1 MQSVVR
7 HELATYAPF
16 VSAGSRDPEVTYDLG
31 VDLGTTYSSIALI
44 RGLRAEMIV
53 LGHRSPL
60 VPSAVWLGSDGEVL
74 VGDAALRRGQ
84 REPEGLVREF
94 KRRLGDPVPIVVRGM
109 PVSANQLTTML
120 MASIMDEVVSRE
132 GKRPARVAVTH
143 PANWGPYRIDIFR
156 EAVRSAGVNDAILV
170 SEPEAAAL
178 YYASAGR
185 IADGEIVVVYDLGG
199 GTFDV
204 AILQRQGDQFA
215 ILGRPD
221 GVERLGGIDFD
232 EAVFDYVR
240 RAIGGLDGSDDDAW
254 NAAVRRLH
262 DDCVDAKEALSADVV
277 VDISVML
284 PARHIEIRLP
294 RREFEDLI
302 RSSLTLT
309 IDAVRRALAS
319 AHLEPEDIARVL
331 LVGGSSRI
339 PLVAELI
346 SSKLRRGVS
355 VDVHPKF
362 AVVLGAAMSAASG
375 GAIDERVTIGAADL
389 EPVTTAAGRL
399 PVVEAT
405 DVHDQH
411 DEPLTDRTAPPI
423 VDVKRSNRRQVLV
436 GAGAGLMA
444 LLALGGVLLATNG
457 SDDASSSTTGGNATV
472 VVELGSPPAG
482 LALGFGSA
490 WAVTGDGQLI
500 EVDEASRVP
509 GRRTALAPALDDVVV
524 GASDVW
530 ATGTDAIY
538 RIEPTSAAVSTIP
551 MPGAPE
557 GISHGQGAVWIALNA
572 AKTGALYRVDESTGS
587 PTLLASFPLEV
598 TEVAV
603 AEKFIW
609 VSSAGRFLYRF
620 DPSSSG
626 FTEVDIGGTAGGI
639 VIGFGG
645 LWATLPATNELVRLD
660 ASSGQPLVRITTGA
674 APNEIIVGDG
684 VLWVSEEGGGS
695 VIAVDPGSNAIKDRV
710 SVGAK
715 PDRMAWRAPNLWVA
729 NSGEASLSIVPR

>member
-1 MQSVVR
+1 MS
-7 HELATYAPF
+7 
-16 VSAGSRDPEVTYDLG
+16 YDLG
-31 VDLGTTYSSIALI
+31 VDLGTTYSSVALI

-60 VPSAVWLGSDGEVL
+60 VPSAVWLGPDSEIL

-94 KRRLGDPVPIVVRGM
+94 KRRLGDPVPLIVRGS
-109 PVSANQLTTML
+109 PVSADQLTTML
-120 MASIMDEVVSRE
+120 MASIMEQVVARE
-132 GKRPARVAVTH
+132 GKRPTRVAVTH

-156 EAVRSAGVNDAILV
+156 EAVRSAGVTDAILV

-232 EAVFDYVR
+232 EVVFDYVR
-240 RAIGGLDGSDDDAW
+240 RAVGGLDGSGDDAW

-277 VDISVML
+277 VEISVML
-284 PARHIEIRLP
+284 PARHTEIRLP

-346 SSKLRRGVS
+346 SSKLRMGVS

-362 AVVLGAAMSAASG
+362 AVVLGAAMAAASG
-375 GAIDERVTIGAADL
+375 GAIDERVTIGTDL
-389 EPVTTAAGRL
+389 EPVTASSGRL
-399 PVVEAT
+399 PVVTPT
-405 DVHDQH
+405 DAA
-411 DEPLTDRTAPPI
+411 DEPSTDQSVPAITGA
-423 VDVKRSNRRQVLV
+423 KRSNRRKVLV
-436 GAGAGLMA
+436 GAGAAVAA
-444 LLALGGVLLATNG
+444 LLAAGAVILATNG
-457 SDDASSSTTGGNATV
+457 SDDPSSSNAGDAPL
-472 VVELGSPPAG
+472 VVELGSAPGG

-500 EVDEASRVP
+500 EVDEDSRTP
-509 GRRTALAPALDDVVV
+509 GRRTALTSVLDDVVT

-530 ATGTDAIY
+530 ATGKDAIY
-538 RIEPTSAAVSTIP
+538 QVEPASAVVKTIP
-551 MPGAPE
+551 MPGIPE
-557 GISHGQGAVWIALNA
+557 GIAHGQGAVWIALNA
-572 AKTGALYRVDESTGS
+572 AKRGALYRVDESTGS
-587 PTLLASFPLEV
+587 PKLLTSFPLEIR
-598 TEVAV
+598 EVAV
-603 AEKFIW
+603 DAKFIW
-609 VSSAGRFLYRF
+609 VSSGGQFLYRV
-620 DPSSSG
+620 DPSNST
-626 FTEVDIGGTAGGI
+626 FIEVDVGGTAGGI
-639 VIGFGG
+639 AIGFGA
-645 LWATLPATNELVRLD
+645 LWATLPATNELLRLD
-660 ASSGQPLVRITTGA
+660 PTSGQPLVRIATGA
-674 APNEIIVGDG
+674 APNEIAEGDG
-684 VLWVSEEGGGS
+684 VMWVSEEDGGS
-695 VIAVDPGSNAIKDRV
+695 VIRVDPGSNAIRDRF
-710 SVGAK
+710 SVGSK
-715 PDRMAWRAPNLWVA
+715 PDRMAWHAPNLWVA
-729 NSGEASLSIVPR
+729 NSGGTSLSIVPQ